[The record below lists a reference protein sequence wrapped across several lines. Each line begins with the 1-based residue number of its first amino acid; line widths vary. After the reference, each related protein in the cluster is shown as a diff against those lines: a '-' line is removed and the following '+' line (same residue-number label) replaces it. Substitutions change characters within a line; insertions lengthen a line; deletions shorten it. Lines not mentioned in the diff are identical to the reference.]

1 MKLSRKQPLKNT
13 LRNTNNK
20 NKLKNYRVMKLT
32 NLILSASVA
41 AMALVAC
48 NKQETTP
55 QTGSSTLKTVE
66 VSLENVIFTK
76 GVAGPKVNDG
86 DKVIVNTFQIF
97 LTDASGNEYTGK
109 TSTGAEAKSYWD
121 QTDLAGG
128 IPATADFH
136 FVDPNCTKVVAV
148 ANYDQPFAS
157 YAEFLT
163 ASQSPLLI
171 DKQQD
176 HTNLVLYDE
185 STNFT
190 KIQSHDDTATD
201 ANGNPVTYTSDV
213 YSVELVL
220 TPRVSRFEVDGFAVK
235 FNATPKYQEIKISQ
249 LAFQNYYPETHAV
262 TGVETG
268 VPVNHIADLSMQAAV
283 YAWLNDTSKQADW
296 YWDACDLTIT
306 PSSPAKN
313 FPDDLADDT
322 DGPRAYHI
330 FSCDGTV
337 PQFVIA
343 LTADGQ
349 PAYLYTR
356 NFNDENGD
364 PVTEFEEG
372 KIYRMSGEGEVAGKG
387 AIEIPE
393 DKIDP
398 MDRCLDIKV
407 EVKQWEVAL
416 ITPEF

>member
-1 MKLSRKQPLKNT
+1 
-13 LRNTNNK
+13 
-20 NKLKNYRVMKLT
+20 MKLT
-32 NLILSASVA
+32 NLILSASIA
-41 AMALVAC
+41 AMALVSC

-55 QTGSSTLKTVE
+55 QTGNARLKTVG

-76 GVAGPKVNDG
+76 GAAGPKVNDG
-86 DKVIVNTFQIF
+86 DKVIVNSFQIF

-109 TSTGAEAKSYWD
+109 TSNGAAAAKSYWS
-121 QTDLAGG
+121 QSELAGG

-136 FVDPNCTKVVAV
+136 FVDPKCTKVVAV
-148 ANYDQPFAS
+148 ANYEQPFAS
-157 YAEFLT
+157 YAEFKT
-163 ASQSPLLI
+163 AAQSALLI
-171 DKQQD
+171 GDQQD

-190 KIQSHDDTATD
+190 KVQSHDDTATD
-201 ANGNPVTYTSDV
+201 ADGNPVSYTSDV

-235 FNATPKYQEIKISQ
+235 FNTTPKYQEVKISQ
-249 LAFQNYYPETHAV
+249 LAFQNYYPETNAV
-262 TGVETG
+262 TGAESG
-268 VPVNHIADLSMQAAV
+268 EPVNHIADLSKQAAV
-283 YAWLNDTSKQADW
+283 YAWLNDTSKPADW

-306 PSSPAKN
+306 PSANAKN
-313 FPDDLADDT
+313 FPDDPSVET
-322 DGPRAYHI
+322 DGARAYHI
-330 FSCDGTV
+330 FSCNGTV

-356 NFNDENGD
+356 NFTDANGD
-364 PVTEFEEG
+364 TITKFEEG
-372 KIYRMSGEGEVAGKG
+372 KIYRMNGEGEVPGKG

-407 EVKQWEVAL
+407 EVKKWEVAL
-416 ITPEF
+416 IQPEF

>member
-1 MKLSRKQPLKNT
+1 
-13 LRNTNNK
+13 
-20 NKLKNYRVMKLT
+20 MKLT
-32 NLILSASVA
+32 NLILSASIA
-41 AMALVAC
+41 AMALVSC

-55 QTGSSTLKTVE
+55 QTGNARLKTVG

-76 GVAGPKVNDG
+76 GAAGPKVNDG
-86 DKVIVNTFQIF
+86 DKVIVNSFQIF

-109 TSTGAEAKSYWD
+109 TSNGAAAAKSYWS
-121 QTDLAGG
+121 QSELAGG

-136 FVDPNCTKVVAV
+136 FVDPKCTKVVAV
-148 ANYDQPFAS
+148 ANYEQPFAS
-157 YAEFLT
+157 YAEFKT
-163 ASQSPLLI
+163 AAQSALLI
-171 DKQQD
+171 GDQQD

-190 KIQSHDDTATD
+190 MIESHEDTALD
-201 ANGNPVTYTSDV
+201 ADGNTVTYISEV
-213 YSVELVL
+213 FSVELVL

-235 FNATPKYQEIKISQ
+235 FNTTPKYQEVKISQ
-249 LAFQNYYPETHAV
+249 LAFQNYYPETNAV
-262 TGVETG
+262 TGAESG
-268 VPVNHIADLSMQAAV
+268 EPVNHIADLSKQAAV
-283 YAWLNDTSKQADW
+283 YAWLNDTSKPADW

-306 PSSPAKN
+306 PSANAKN
-313 FPDDLADDT
+313 FPDDPSVET
-322 DGPRAYHI
+322 DGARAYHI

-356 NFNDENGD
+356 NFTDANGD
-364 PVTEFEEG
+364 TITKFEEG
-372 KIYRMSGEGEVAGKG
+372 KIYRMNGEGEVPGKG

-407 EVKQWEVAL
+407 EVKKWEVAL
-416 ITPEF
+416 IQPEF

>member
-1 MKLSRKQPLKNT
+1 
-13 LRNTNNK
+13 
-20 NKLKNYRVMKLT
+20 MKLT

-55 QTGSSTLKTVE
+55 QNESSTLKTVQ

-86 DKVIVNTFQIF
+86 DKVIVNSFQIF
-97 LTDASGNEYTGK
+97 LTDASGNEYKGK
-109 TSTGAEAKSYWD
+109 TSIGEAAKSYWS
-121 QTDLAGG
+121 TADLAGG
-128 IPATADFH
+128 IPAKVDFH
-136 FVDPNCTKVVAV
+136 FVDPNCTKIVAV
-148 ANYDQPFAS
+148 ANMPDSYDS
-157 YAEFLT
+157 YAEFKT
-163 ASQSPLLI
+163 ASQTALLI
-171 DKQQD
+171 GNQQD
-176 HTNLVLYDE
+176 HTDLVLYDE

-190 KIQSHDDTATD
+190 KIQSHDDTALDT
-201 ANGNPVTYTSDV
+201 NGNTVTYTSDV

-249 LAFQNYYPETHAV
+249 LAFQNYYPETNLV
-262 TGVETG
+262 TGTESG
-268 VPVNHIADLSMQAAV
+268 EPVNHIADLSKQAAV
-283 YAWLNDTSKQADW
+283 YAWLNDTSKSADW

-306 PSSPAKN
+306 PSAAAKN
-313 FPDDLADDT
+313 FPDDPSDDT

-330 FSCDGTV
+330 FSCAGTV

>member
-1 MKLSRKQPLKNT
+1 
-13 LRNTNNK
+13 
-20 NKLKNYRVMKLT
+20 MKLT
-32 NLILSASVA
+32 NLILSASIA
-41 AMALVAC
+41 AMALVSC

-55 QTGSSTLKTVE
+55 QTGNARLKTVE

-76 GVAGPKVNDG
+76 GAAGPKVNDG
-86 DKVIVNTFQIF
+86 DKVIVNSFQIF

-109 TSTGAEAKSYWD
+109 TTAGAEAKSYWSKA
-121 QTDLAGG
+121 DLTGG
-128 IPATADFH
+128 IPAIADFH
-136 FVDPNCTKVVAV
+136 FVDPNCTKVVAI
-148 ANYDQPFAS
+148 ANYEHPFAS
-157 YAEFLT
+157 YAEFKT
-163 ASQSPLLI
+163 AAQSALLI
-171 DKQQD
+171 GDQQD

-190 KIQSHDDTATD
+190 RLQSHDDAATD
-201 ANGNPVTYTSDV
+201 INGNPVTYTSDV

-235 FNATPKYQEIKISQ
+235 FNTTPKYNTINITQ
-249 LAFQNYYPETHAV
+249 LAFQNYYPETNAV
-262 TGVETG
+262 TGTESG
-268 VPVNHIADLSMQAAV
+268 EPVNHIADLSKQADV
-283 YAWLNDTSKQADW
+283 YAWLNDTSKPADW
-296 YWDACDLTIT
+296 YWDTCDLTIT
-306 PSSPAKN
+306 PSDNAKN
-313 FPDDLADDT
+313 FPDDPLVDT
-322 DGPRAYHI
+322 DGARAYHI

-356 NFNDENGD
+356 SFTDANGD
-364 PVTEFEEG
+364 TITDFEEG
-372 KIYRMSGEGEVAGKG
+372 KIYRMNGEGEVPGKG

-398 MDRCLDIKV
+398 MDKCLDIKV
-407 EVKQWEVAL
+407 EVKKWEVAL

>member
-1 MKLSRKQPLKNT
+1 
-13 LRNTNNK
+13 
-20 NKLKNYRVMKLT
+20 MKLT

-41 AMALVAC
+41 AMALVSC

-55 QTGSSTLKTVE
+55 QKESATLKTVE

-76 GVAGPKVNDG
+76 GAAGPKVNDG
-86 DKVIVNTFQIF
+86 DKVIVNSFQIF

-109 TSTGAEAKSYWD
+109 TSNGAASAKSYWS
-121 QTDLAGG
+121 QTELAGG

-136 FVDPNCTKVVAV
+136 FVDPNCTKVVAI
-148 ANYDQPFAS
+148 ANYDQQFAS
-157 YAEFLT
+157 YSAFKT
-163 ASQSPLLI
+163 AAQQSLLI
-171 DKQQD
+171 GDQQD

-185 STNFT
+185 STEFDLVA
-190 KIQSHDDTATD
+190 SHEDVGLD
-201 ANGNPVTYTSDV
+201 ANGNTVTYTSEV
-213 YSVELVL
+213 FSVELVL
-220 TPRVSRFEVDGFAVK
+220 APRVSRFEVDGFAVK
-235 FNATPKYQEIKISQ
+235 FNTTPKYQTINITQ
-249 LAFQNYYPETHAV
+249 LAFQNYYPETNAV

-268 VPVNHIADLSMQAAV
+268 VPVNHIADLSKQAAV
-283 YAWLNDTSKQADW
+283 YAWLNDTSKPADW

-313 FPDDLADDT
+313 FPDVLADDT

-330 FSCDGTV
+330 FSCTGTV

>member
-1 MKLSRKQPLKNT
+1 
-13 LRNTNNK
+13 
-20 NKLKNYRVMKLT
+20 MKLT
-32 NLILSASVA
+32 NLILSASIA
-41 AMALVAC
+41 AMALVSC

-55 QTGSSTLKTVE
+55 QTGNARLKTVG

-76 GVAGPKVNDG
+76 GAAGPMVNDG
-86 DKVIVNTFQIF
+86 DKVIVNSFQIF

-109 TSTGAEAKSYWD
+109 TSNGAAAAKSYWS
-121 QTDLAGG
+121 QSELAGG

-136 FVDPNCTKVVAV
+136 FVDPKCTKVVAV
-148 ANYDQPFAS
+148 ANYEQPFAS
-157 YAEFLT
+157 YAEFKT
-163 ASQSPLLI
+163 AAQSALLI
-171 DKQQD
+171 GDQQD

-190 KIQSHDDTATD
+190 MIESHEDTALD
-201 ANGNPVTYTSDV
+201 ADGNTVTYTSEV
-213 YSVELVL
+213 FSVELVL

-235 FNATPKYQEIKISQ
+235 FNTTPKYQEVKISQ
-249 LAFQNYYPETHAV
+249 LAFQNYYPETNAV
-262 TGVETG
+262 TGAESG
-268 VPVNHIADLSMQAAV
+268 EPVNHIADLSKQAAV
-283 YAWLNDTSKQADW
+283 YAWLNDTSKPADW

-306 PSSPAKN
+306 PSANAKN
-313 FPDDLADDT
+313 FPDDPSVET
-322 DGPRAYHI
+322 DGARAYHI

-356 NFNDENGD
+356 NFTDANGD
-364 PVTEFEEG
+364 TIAKFEEG
-372 KIYRMSGEGEVAGKG
+372 KIYRMNGEGEVPGKG
-387 AIEIPE
+387 TIEIPE

-407 EVKQWEVAL
+407 EVKKWEVAL
-416 ITPEF
+416 IQPEF

>member
-1 MKLSRKQPLKNT
+1 
-13 LRNTNNK
+13 
-20 NKLKNYRVMKLT
+20 MKLT
-32 NLILSASVA
+32 NLILSASIA
-41 AMALVAC
+41 AMALVSC

-55 QTGSSTLKTVE
+55 QTGNARLKTVE

-76 GVAGPKVNDG
+76 GAAGPKVNDG
-86 DKVIVNTFQIF
+86 DKVIVNSFQIF

-109 TSTGAEAKSYWD
+109 TTAGAEAKSYWSKA
-121 QTDLAGG
+121 DLTGG
-128 IPATADFH
+128 IPAIADFH
-136 FVDPNCTKVVAV
+136 FVDPNCTKVVAI
-148 ANYDQPFAS
+148 ANYEHPFAS
-157 YAEFLT
+157 YAEFKT
-163 ASQSPLLI
+163 AAQSALLI
-171 DKQQD
+171 GDQQD

-190 KIQSHDDTATD
+190 RLQSHDDAATD
-201 ANGNPVTYTSDV
+201 INGNPVTYTSDV

-235 FNATPKYQEIKISQ
+235 FNTTPKYNTINITQ
-249 LAFQNYYPETHAV
+249 LAFQNYYPETNAV
-262 TGVETG
+262 TGTESG
-268 VPVNHIADLSMQAAV
+268 EPVNHIADLSKQADV
-283 YAWLNDTSKQADW
+283 YAWLNDTSKPADW
-296 YWDACDLTIT
+296 YWDTCDLTIT
-306 PSSPAKN
+306 PSDNAKN
-313 FPDDLADDT
+313 FPDDPLVDT
-322 DGPRAYHI
+322 DGARAYHI

-356 NFNDENGD
+356 SFTDANGD
-364 PVTEFEEG
+364 TITDFEEG
-372 KIYRMSGEGEVAGKG
+372 KIYRMNGEGEVPGKG

-398 MDRCLDIKV
+398 MDKCLDIKV
-407 EVKQWEVAL
+407 EVKKWEVVL

>member
-1 MKLSRKQPLKNT
+1 
-13 LRNTNNK
+13 
-20 NKLKNYRVMKLT
+20 MKLT
-32 NLILSASVA
+32 NLILSASIA
-41 AMALVAC
+41 AMALVSC

-55 QTGSSTLKTVE
+55 QTGNARLKTVG

-76 GVAGPKVNDG
+76 GAAGPKVNDG
-86 DKVIVNTFQIF
+86 DKVIVNSFQIF

-109 TSTGAEAKSYWD
+109 TSNGAAAAKSYWS
-121 QTDLAGG
+121 QSELAGG

-136 FVDPNCTKVVAV
+136 FVDPKCTKVVAV
-148 ANYDQPFAS
+148 ANYEQPFAS
-157 YAEFLT
+157 YAEFKT
-163 ASQSPLLI
+163 AAQSALLI
-171 DKQQD
+171 GDQQD

-190 KIQSHDDTATD
+190 MIESHEDTALD
-201 ANGNPVTYTSDV
+201 ADGNTVTYTSEV
-213 YSVELVL
+213 FSVELVL

-235 FNATPKYQEIKISQ
+235 FNTTPKYQEVKISQ
-249 LAFQNYYPETHAV
+249 LAFQNYYPETNAV
-262 TGVETG
+262 TGAESG
-268 VPVNHIADLSMQAAV
+268 EPVNHIADLSKQAAV
-283 YAWLNDTSKQADW
+283 YAWLNDTSKPADW

-306 PSSPAKN
+306 PSANAKN
-313 FPDDLADDT
+313 FPDDPSVET
-322 DGPRAYHI
+322 DGARAYHI

-356 NFNDENGD
+356 NFTDANGD
-364 PVTEFEEG
+364 TITKFEEG
-372 KIYRMSGEGEVAGKG
+372 KIYRMNGEGEVPGKG
-387 AIEIPE
+387 TIEIPE

-407 EVKQWEVAL
+407 EVKKWEVAL
-416 ITPEF
+416 IQPEF

>member
-1 MKLSRKQPLKNT
+1 
-13 LRNTNNK
+13 
-20 NKLKNYRVMKLT
+20 MKLT

-41 AMALVAC
+41 AMALVSC

-55 QTGSSTLKTVE
+55 QAGSSTLKTVE

-76 GVAGPKVNDG
+76 GPAGPKVNDG

-109 TSTGAEAKSYWD
+109 TSNGAAAAKSYWG
-121 QTDLAGG
+121 QSELAGG

-136 FVDPNCTKVVAV
+136 FVDPKCTKVVAV
-148 ANYDQPFAS
+148 ANYKQPFAS
-157 YAEFLT
+157 YAAFLT
-163 ASQSPLLI
+163 ASEEPLLI
-171 DKQQD
+171 GDQQN
-176 HTNLVLYDE
+176 HTDLVLYDE

-190 KIQSHDDTATD
+190 KVQSHDDTATD
-201 ANGNPVTYTSDV
+201 ADGNPVSYTSDV

-235 FNATPKYQEIKISQ
+235 FNTTPKYQEVKISQ
-249 LAFQNYYPETHAV
+249 LAFQNYYPETNAV
-262 TGVETG
+262 TGAESG
-268 VPVNHIADLSMQAAV
+268 EPVNHIADLSKQAAV
-283 YAWLNDTSKQADW
+283 YAWLNDTSKPADW

-306 PSSPAKN
+306 PSANAKN
-313 FPDDLADDT
+313 FPDDPSVET
-322 DGPRAYHI
+322 DGARAYHI

-356 NFNDENGD
+356 NFTDANGD
-364 PVTEFEEG
+364 TITKFEEG
-372 KIYRMSGEGEVAGKG
+372 KIYRMNGEGEVPGKG
-387 AIEIPE
+387 TIEIPE

-407 EVKQWEVAL
+407 EVKKWEVAL
-416 ITPEF
+416 IQPEF